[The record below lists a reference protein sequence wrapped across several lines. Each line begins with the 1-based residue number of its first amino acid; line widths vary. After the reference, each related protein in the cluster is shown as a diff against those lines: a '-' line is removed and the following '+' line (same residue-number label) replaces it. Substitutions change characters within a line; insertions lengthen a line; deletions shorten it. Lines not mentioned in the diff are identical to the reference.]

1 MFYGDTTLQA
11 LIDHSD
17 MVLEEI
23 SKFKENDNFVF
34 YEEYEEEDLRVEEK
48 TQTTN

>member
-1 MFYGDTTLQA
+1 MASVAIMQPYLFQYIGYMNLVYA
-11 LIDHSD
+11 SD
-17 MVLEEI
+17 
-23 SKFKENDNFVF
+23 KFVF